1 MQLSGHKHATNS
13 AVLRTVISLTDVEV
27 TLSLWSGVTWL
38 YDQILDGIT
47 CSVKWQ
53 KKRPN
58 EMKQIR
64 LKFHGTVVVNVLQSM
79 FSFFLSSFVLLCCV
93 LRFLFFLFFTAC
105 LLLSINN
112 LRCKKLYLRLN
123 DNPLN
128 QLLRKPTLFLSYFI
142 LFICFLNNIY
152 VSV

>member
-1 MQLSGHKHATNS
+1 M
-13 AVLRTVISLTDVEV
+13 
-27 TLSLWSGVTWL
+27 
-38 YDQILDGIT
+38 
-47 CSVKWQ
+47 
-53 KKRPN
+53 
-58 EMKQIR
+58 
-64 LKFHGTVVVNVLQSM
+64 VNVLQSM

-93 LRFLFFLFFTAC
+93 LRFLFFCFFTAC
-105 LLLSINN
+105 LLLSFNN

>member
-1 MQLSGHKHATNS
+1 
-13 AVLRTVISLTDVEV
+13 
-27 TLSLWSGVTWL
+27 
-38 YDQILDGIT
+38 
-47 CSVKWQ
+47 
-53 KKRPN
+53 
-58 EMKQIR
+58 MKQIR

-93 LRFLFFLFFTAC
+93 LRFLFFCFFTVC
-105 LLLSINN
+105 LFVCFNN

-128 QLLRKPTLFLSYFI
+128 PLKKLITFLSYFI
-142 LFICFLNNIY
+142 LFICFLNNVY